1 MNAFTSDSA
10 VNLTEVIE
18 LLISH
23 NMRSRTMEVHLET
36 DGCDADE
43 VFDRLNVLSAS
54 DIYDH
59 MQFVERFLFMEDEDE
74 DAPTDRPKNPLKE
87 AYEMY
92 VAVAKQN
99 NQVPM
104 EFDEF
109 VKSVTLAEIDNP
121 VFGTP
126 VQEEEDLPEPPSGE
140 VDLSA
145 PIAAN
150 KDIGSNVMAEALG
163 KALEPDQDGSMVIPV
178 RRKH

>member
-1 MNAFTSDSA
+1 MARNTYGLDLGSYEIKVYDKKQDTIWKEKDVIAIRDKKEIFA
-10 VNLTEVIE
+10 VG
-18 LLISH
+18 
-23 NMRSRTMEVHLET
+23 
-36 DGCDADE
+36 D
-43 VFDRLNVLSAS
+43 
-54 DIYDH
+54 
-59 MQFVERFLFMEDEDE
+59 
-74 DAPTDRPKNPLKE
+74 E

-92 VAVAKQN
+92 EAVAKQN

-104 EFDEF
+104 EFDQF

-121 VFGTP
+121 VLGTP
-126 VQEEEDLPEPPSGE
+126 AQEEEDLPEIPSGE

-145 PIAAN
+145 PTPAN